1 MYIKVFESRQS
12 SKSYL
17 LQYRLAL
24 NNGEQDKFVL
34 EDQDHKSIIVLE
46 SEIFKSL
53 DNLFRGMQNERE
65 REKENGENDGRENE
79 KI

>member
-34 EDQDHKSIIVLE
+34 ENEIHKSIIVME
-46 SEIFKSL
+46 SDIFKSL
-53 DNLFRGMQNERE
+53 DNLFKDFTNERQEE
-65 REKENGENDGRENE
+65 RRQNDGQENQGS
-79 KI
+79 